1 MQPTQNIV
9 LITGGTSGIG
19 LALAG
24 RFTHHD
30 KTVIVAGRNT
40 AKLAEARTALPAV
53 ITEQADMMDI
63 SALKRL
69 AQAYPMVNV
78 LINNAVVQHN

>member
-24 RFTHHD
+24 RFTHTD
-30 KTVIVAGRNT
+30 NTVIAAGRNT
-40 AKLAEARTALPAV
+40 VKLGQVCTVLPAV
-53 ITEQADMMDI
+53 STKHADMMDI
-63 SALKRL
+63 TALKRL
-69 AQAYPMVNV
+69 AKAYPMVNV
-78 LINNAVVQHN
+78 LINNAAV